1 MSAVAVV
8 IIVAVVVALL
18 VLGVLGAAVA
28 LLLAWLRGVWHEFRS
43 APMVSSIAQSASA
56 ARPLVQYR
64 DVLRLAPPEA
74 TAQTVRIQ
82 RKAQA
87 LERVKDH
94 LGAEDRFHV
103 EETTRRYLPDTM
115 NAYRLAVTGADG
127 QQRMAAAQLLIKQ
140 LAQLEDTVDTAARG
154 AGEVGMRALRANG
167 QFLEQISEDDES
179 SALPP
184 PTDGG
189 GRAVDD
195 EKPSKLPPPEE
206 QQS

>member
-8 IIVAVVVALL
+8 VIIAIVVALL
-18 VLGVLGAAVA
+18 VVGLLGTAVA
-28 LLLAWLRGVWHEFRS
+28 LLLAWLRGLWHEFRTT
-43 APMVSSIAQSASA
+43 PMVSGFTQTAST

-82 RKAQA
+82 RKALA
-87 LERVKDH
+87 LERVKDQ

-115 NAYRLAVTGADG
+115 NAYRLAVTGAG
-127 QQRMAAAQLLIKQ
+127 GEQRSAAAQLLMKQ
-140 LAQLEDTVDTAARG
+140 LAQLEETVDGAARG

-167 QFLEQISEDDES
+167 DFLQQMADDEPP
-179 SALPP
+179 AGELPP
-184 PTDGG
+184 P
-189 GRAVDD
+189 DD
-195 EKPSKLPPPEE
+195 R
-206 QQS
+206 

>member
-1 MSAVAVV
+1 MSALAVVV
-8 IIVAVVVALL
+8 IIAVVVALL
-18 VLGVLGAAVA
+18 VLGLLGVAVT
-28 LLLAWLRGVWHEFRS
+28 LLLAWLRGLWHEFRTT
-43 APMVSSIAQSASA
+43 PMVSGIAQSANT

-64 DVLRLAPPEA
+64 DVLRLAPPQA

-82 RKAQA
+82 RKALA

-127 QQRMAAAQLLIKQ
+127 EQRSAAAQLLMKQ
-140 LAQLEDTVDTAARG
+140 LAQLEETVDGAARG

-167 QFLEQISEDDES
+167 QFLNEIAEDEDQP
-179 SALPP
+179 SAELPP
-184 PTDGG
+184 P
-189 GRAVDD
+189 DD
-195 EKPSKLPPPEE
+195 HPSRG
-206 QQS
+206 

>member
-1 MSAVAVV
+1 MSAIAVV
-8 IIVAVVVALL
+8 VIVAVVVALL
-18 VLGVLGAAVA
+18 VLGLLGTAVA
-28 LLLAWLRGVWHEFRS
+28 LVLAWLRGVWHEFRS
-43 APMVSSIAQSASA
+43 APMVSSITQSANA

-64 DVLRLAPPEA
+64 DVLRLAPAEA

-82 RKAQA
+82 RKALA
-87 LERVKDH
+87 LERVKEQ

-127 QQRMAAAQLLIKQ
+127 PQRTAAAQLLVKQ

-167 QFLEQISEDDES
+167 DFLEQIREDDS
-179 SALPP
+179 SKLQPP
-184 PTDGG
+184 ADGRG
-189 GRAVDD
+189 PEPADD
-195 EKPSKLPPPEE
+195 ASSKLPPPDER
-206 QQS
+206 QP